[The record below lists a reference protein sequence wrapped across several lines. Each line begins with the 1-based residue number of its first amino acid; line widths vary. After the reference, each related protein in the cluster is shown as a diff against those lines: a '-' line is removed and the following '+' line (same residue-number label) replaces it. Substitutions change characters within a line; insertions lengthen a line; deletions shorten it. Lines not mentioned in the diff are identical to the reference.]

1 MMQFTLILQSQGQTC
16 QFRLTWGQGQSIAV
30 TVDYPT
36 DVFQHYEAWQT
47 AYLHYYRSFRARAGI
62 SGVAK
67 LPQVDWRSKLIESN
81 AQLLQAF
88 QLWLSQASLLP
99 IRVELANA
107 LRLGITD
114 LFIICES
121 PDLDRLPWETWQESP
136 EFVGTLR
143 IARTPTTIRSQVGA
157 RIRRSKLRI
166 LVILGDETG
175 LNFQKEQEALKGLK
189 RYAEVEFVG
198 WQGYEDK
205 GLRSRIR
212 AAIMNEQG
220 WDLLF
225 FAGHSNETSLTGGEL
240 GIAPGESLMLAEILS
255 DLRLAID
262 RGLQFAIFNSC
273 KGLSIAQILIDAGLS
288 QVMIMREPI
297 HNRVAQQFLLQF
309 LQQFITGSD
318 VDAAMRSACD
328 TLQRDPNLDYPSSY
342 WIPSLFRHP
351 ASQLFQCPPIDRL
364 RWLKHW
370 KPDRW
375 ESIIVGSMAI
385 LSLLN
390 PVQDSL
396 MNLRQGFQTIYRLVT
411 QQLPQDAPVI
421 QLVTIDQVSLDQAGI
436 VKRQPMDWNYLA
448 QVLDRVSEFQPKI
461 VGIDFSLD
469 RPEDHPTAHV
479 RTLKRSLQS
488 FANQPFV
495 FSSFFDE
502 RGQEIK
508 VSSKLVSQPI
518 VSGYTN
524 TADWHMPIPQ
534 SDDACVV
541 RCPFAMRMANFTL
554 PFRQE
559 VYPITR
565 FSRNFDYSITRSSRN
580 FRQFWLHPIQD
591 FSIPID
597 RVYRPISAKDLAKLE
612 RSTLQSQVV
621 IVVANYAEAG
631 LDDSRRDYTQDVPL
645 AIQWGVPLDR
655 DLPKRFTG
663 GERLAYSTYQ
673 LMTRHFVIPIPDL
686 WGVLVAGTI
695 AKLWRIRSN
704 GRSRRWVVLLTIF
717 GYGILG
723 LQLYLSAKL
732 LLPFLLPSVTL
743 GLLLVT
749 KFKKVK

>member
-1 MMQFTLILQSQGQTC
+1 MMQFTLTLQAQGQTC
-16 QFRLTWGQGQSIAV
+16 QFRLTWGQGQSIGV

-81 AQLLQAF
+81 AELLNAF
-88 QLWLSQASLLP
+88 RLWLSQASLLP
-99 IRVELANA
+99 IRSELANA

-114 LFIICES
+114 LFITCES
-121 PDLDRLPWETWQESP
+121 LDLDRLPWETWQESP

-157 RIRRSKLRI
+157 RVRRSKLRI

-175 LNFQKEQEALKGLK
+175 LNFQKEQEALKALQ

-273 KGLSIAQILIDAGLS
+273 KGLSLAQTLIDAGLS

-364 RWLKHW
+364 QWLKQW

-375 ESIIVGSMAI
+375 EASIIGSIAI

-396 MNLRQGFQTIYRLVT
+396 MNLRQGFQTIYRSLT
-411 QQLPQDAPVI
+411 HQMPQDTPLI

-436 VKRQPMDWNYLA
+436 VKRQPMDWDYLA
-448 QVLDRVSEFQPKI
+448 QVLNRVAEHQPSI
-461 VGIDFSLD
+461 VGLDFSLD
-469 RPEDHPTAHV
+469 QPEVHSAV
-479 RTLKRSLQS
+479 QVANLKRSLQQ
-488 FANQPFV
+488 FEKTPFV
-495 FSSFFDE
+495 FSSFLK
-502 RGQEIK
+502 GQQELK
-508 VSSKLVSQPI
+508 VSPRLLTQPVI
-518 VSGYTN
+518 SGYTN
-524 TADWHMPIPQ
+524 TSDWTLPLLQPGDPCHLM
-534 SDDACVV
+534 
-541 RCPFAMRMANFTL
+541 CPFAMRMANITS
-554 PFRQE
+554 PMVRE
-559 VYPITR
+559 VHPIT
-565 FSRNFDYSITRSSRN
+565 YLSRN
-580 FRQFWLHPIQD
+580 FRQFWLQPIQD
-591 FSIPID
+591 FSIPND
-597 RVYRPISAKDLAKLE
+597 RIYQQISAKDLGKID
-612 RSTLQSQVV
+612 RSQLAGKPVM
-621 IVVANYAEAG
+621 VVAGDYGEAG
-631 LDDSRRDYTQDVPL
+631 LDNQTSDYTKQIPL
-645 AIQWGVPLDR
+645 AIQWGTPLE
-655 DLPKRFTG
+655 KQFSKVFTG
-663 GERLAYSTYQ
+663 GERLAYSTHHF
-673 LMTRHFVIPIPDL
+673 MTRHFVIPIPDL
-686 WGVLVAGTI
+686 WGVLLAGTI

-704 GRSRRWVVLLTIF
+704 KRMRQWIVLLTVF
-717 GYGILG
+717 GYGVLG
-723 LQLYLSAKL
+723 LQLYLSVKL

-743 GLLLVT
+743 GLLLFSQ
-749 KFKKVK
+749 FKKVKS